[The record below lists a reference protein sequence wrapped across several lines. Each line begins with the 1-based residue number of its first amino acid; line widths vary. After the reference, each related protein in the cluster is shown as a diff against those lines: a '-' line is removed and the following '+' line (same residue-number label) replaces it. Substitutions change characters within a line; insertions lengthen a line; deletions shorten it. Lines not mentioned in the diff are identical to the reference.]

1 VFKLIKI
8 ILGIALVV
16 AVVYFLFIG
25 EGGRSFN
32 KISNLSG
39 QGVMMLASTTKQDIT
54 NQAKEV
60 FYGIT
65 SQIKVKASDIVASA
79 TQQAKNYL
87 FDMFK
92 SAVESGVN
100 SLGEK
105 VGVNNLRG
113 SSVATATTP

>member
-8 ILGIALVV
+8 ILGIALV
-16 AVVYFLFIG
+16 AAAAYFLFIG
-25 EGGRSFN
+25 GSSQSSN

-39 QGVMMLASTTKQDIT
+39 QGVMMLASTTEQNIT
-54 NQAKEV
+54 NQAQGV

-65 SQIKVKASDIVASA
+65 SQIKVEANNIVASA

-105 VGVNNLRG
+105 VGVNNLGG
-113 SSVATATTP
+113 SSATTTP